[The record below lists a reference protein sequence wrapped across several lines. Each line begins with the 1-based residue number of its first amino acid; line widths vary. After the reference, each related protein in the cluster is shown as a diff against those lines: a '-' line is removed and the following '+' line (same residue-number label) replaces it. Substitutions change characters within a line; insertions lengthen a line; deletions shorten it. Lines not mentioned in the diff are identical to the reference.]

1 MPVRRVRPDGWRGPL
16 RVFHGPLPDLVHGR
30 GAPDQA
36 CRYGRSLVD
45 AGKPADALP
54 YLSQAADKAYGAN
67 RLAVALQRVKA
78 LKALH
83 RNDEAKK
90 LADDVLETNGP
101 WFPKQ
106 ADALK
111 AELKA

>member
-1 MPVRRVRPDGWRGPL
+1 M
-16 RVFHGPLPDLVHGR
+16 HGR